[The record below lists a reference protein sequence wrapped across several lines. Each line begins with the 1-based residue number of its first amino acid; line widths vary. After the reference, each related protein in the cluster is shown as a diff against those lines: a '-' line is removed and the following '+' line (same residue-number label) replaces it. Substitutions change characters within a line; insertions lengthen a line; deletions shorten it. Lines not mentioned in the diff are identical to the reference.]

1 VTNGVTA
8 QDAQEIYWNQ
18 FVLLKVV
25 GCYVRHYR
33 DEQAWW
39 VNRIGLFKAI
49 VTSST
54 IGAWL
59 SGEIMP
65 SYGASYWG
73 SHKSLMRRRSTC
85 LRRFSGGT
93 RASSWA

>member
-33 DEQAWW
+33 DEQA
-39 VNRIGLFKAI
+39 
-49 VTSST
+49 
-54 IGAWL
+54 
-59 SGEIMP
+59 
-65 SYGASYWG
+65 
-73 SHKSLMRRRSTC
+73 
-85 LRRFSGGT
+85 
-93 RASSWA
+93 